1 MNNREIEKYILEQF
15 IKRTGISNVSVE
27 LDTDDWGNYLNEAE
41 ILERKDYGRVWNV
54 ITYSTGRIRKLVEMG
69 E

>member
-15 IKRTGISNVSVE
+15 IKRTGISNVSVH
-27 LDTDDWGNYLNEAE
+27 LDTDDWGNYENEAE

-54 ITYSTGRIRKLVEMG
+54 ITYSTGRIRQLVEMG
-69 E
+69 